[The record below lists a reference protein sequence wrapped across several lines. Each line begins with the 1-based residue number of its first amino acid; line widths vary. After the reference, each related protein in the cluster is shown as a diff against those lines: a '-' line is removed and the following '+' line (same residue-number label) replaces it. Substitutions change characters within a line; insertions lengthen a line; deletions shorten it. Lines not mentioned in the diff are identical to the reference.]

1 MRPDDV
7 LRFGAIAITSAKGRT
22 WLMLLAMAIGVAAVV
37 VLTALGDGARR
48 YVMNEFSSLGA
59 HLLIMLP
66 GRTETSGTA
75 PPLVGGTSRDI
86 TLEDARA
93 LQRARQIRLLAPLV
107 VGSAPVSYRQLEKES
122 AILGSTASLL
132 DIRNLE
138 LASGRFLPEDDRF
151 RESSVAVLGAQLKR
165 NLFGAQA
172 ALGEWIRLNDRR
184 FRVIGILKPMGESLG
199 MDIGEVAIIPVA
211 SAQALFDTEGLFR
224 VLIQADSRESV
235 ERAKAAALKIIKQRH
250 NGEEDVTVI
259 TQDALLSTFDGIFQT
274 LTFTVVGIAA
284 ISLGVAG
291 ILIMNVMLVSVSQR
305 TAEVGLLKA
314 LGGRERQILWL
325 FLVEAGLLSLAG
337 AALGLLL
344 ALAGMWGLGRAFPE
358 LPLAVPL
365 WALGAAIA
373 VSLGTGL
380 LFGVL
385 PARRAARLDPVFALN
400 RR

>member
-7 LRFGAIAITSAKGRT
+7 LRFGGRALTSARGRT

-48 YVMNEFSSLGA
+48 YVSNEFSSLGT
-59 HLLIMLP
+59 HLLVMLP
-66 GRTETSGTA
+66 GRTETSGAA
-75 PPLVGGTSRDI
+75 PPLVGGTPRDI
-86 TLEDARA
+86 TLEDVRA
-93 LQRARQIRLLAPLV
+93 LQRAREIRLLAPIV
-107 VGSAPVSYRQLEKES
+107 VGSAPVSHKQLERES
-122 AILGSTASLL
+122 TILGSTAAML

-138 LASGRFLPEDDRF
+138 LASGRFLPDDDLLHAAPL
-151 RESSVAVLGAQLKR
+151 AVLGAKLKQH
-165 NLFGAQA
+165 LFGNQP

-184 FRVIGILKPMGESLG
+184 YRVIGVLKPMGESIG
-199 MDIGEVAIIPVA
+199 VDIGDVAIIPAA
-211 SAQALFDTEGLFR
+211 SAQALFDTESVFR
-224 VLIQADSRESV
+224 VLIQADGRE
-235 ERAKAAALKIIKQRH
+235 RIGQAKAAALAIMKDRH

-259 TQDALLSTFDGIFQT
+259 TQDALLATFDGIFQT
-274 LTFTVVGIAA
+274 LTFSVVGIAA

-344 ALAGMWGLGRAFPE
+344 ALAGVWGLGRTLPE
-358 LPLAVPL
+358 LPLVVPP
-365 WALGAAIA
+365 WSIAAALL